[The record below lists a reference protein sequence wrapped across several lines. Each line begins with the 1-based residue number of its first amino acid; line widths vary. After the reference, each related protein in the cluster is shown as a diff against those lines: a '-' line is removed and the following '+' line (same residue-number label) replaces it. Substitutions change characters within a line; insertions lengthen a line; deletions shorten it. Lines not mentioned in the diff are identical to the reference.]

1 MFVSGM
7 TLMAAGLA
15 AMATMASV
23 EGGYWSIAPG
33 LLVLAVGIGLVMT
46 PGTTAITGSLP
57 PEEQGV
63 ASALNDTVREV
74 GAAVGVAL
82 LGSIMAAGYSSSVAP
97 ATEGLPPEAAHA
109 VEEGIGGAVG
119 ASMAMTEAGFGD
131 LAEQV
136 MAHAK
141 TAFLD
146 GWTMSMWV
154 SAALALATAALA
166 ALWTPGRRNA
176 EGPPTELG
184 SSAGGPVEA
193 LSENAQL
200 ESVSSSLRSSPEG
213 SSGTM

>member
-7 TLMAAGLA
+7 SLMAAGLA
-15 AMATMASV
+15 GMAMMASV

-33 LLVLAVGIGLVMT
+33 LLVLSVGIGLVMT

-82 LGSIMAAGYSSSVAP
+82 LGSIMAAGYSAAVAP
-97 ATEGLPPEAAHA
+97 AVGGLPPEAARA

-119 ASMAMTEAGFGD
+119 VSMAMTDAGFGD
-131 LAEQV
+131 
-136 MAHAK
+136 MAQQMMGHAK
-141 TAFLD
+141 TAFVD

-154 SAALALATAALA
+154 SAALAAATAVLA
-166 ALWTPGRRNA
+166 ALWTPGRRHA
-176 EGPPTELG
+176 EGPSTEPEDP
-184 SSAGGPVEA
+184 ADGPVA
-193 LSENAQL
+193 ARDLPTQL